1 MSTGAIARGL
11 GAIAALALVT
21 ILIRGAG
28 LDGGLDALTAWIDA
42 EVRGR
47 GLMGSL
53 MFVAAGTLI
62 TGAGLSRQAV
72 AYVAGYAFGVAIG
85 SGLTVLA
92 TVAGCAL
99 AFSYGRF
106 FGRAFV
112 MKRYSRRLAKIDRF
126 LCTRP
131 FLMTL
136 AVRLLPIGNNLVV
149 NLVAGVSGVP
159 APAFLSA
166 SALGYVPQTVVF
178 ALMGSGL
185 AEGIMAG
192 GIMINTAVAIALFL
206 VSASIGVYL
215 CRQYR
220 REQALD
226 DAVDVLRMSE

>member
-1 MSTGAIARGL
+1 MRLSALARGL

-28 LDGGLDALTAWIDA
+28 LDGGLDALTAWIDT

-47 GLMGSL
+47 GLLGSVL
-53 MFVAAGTLI
+53 FVAAGTLI

-72 AYVAGYAFGVAIG
+72 AYVAGYAFGVAVG

-92 TVAGCAL
+92 TVAGCTL
-99 AFSYGRF
+99 AFSYARF

-112 MKRYSRRLAKIDRF
+112 MERYSRRLAKIDRV
-126 LCTRP
+126 LCTSP
-131 FLMTL
+131 FLMTI

-149 NLVAGVSGVP
+149 NLVAGVSSVP
-159 APAFLSA
+159 APAFLCA
-166 SALGYVPQTVVF
+166 SALGYLPQTIVF

-185 AEGIMAG
+185 AQ
-192 GIMINTAVAIALFL
+192 GIMINTVVAITLFL

-215 CRQYR
+215 YR
-220 REQALD
+220 RFRREKPLD
-226 DAVDVLRMSE
+226 DDGIETSLSR

>member
-1 MSTGAIARGL
+1 MTPGPLVRGL

-21 ILIRGAG
+21 LLIRGAG

-47 GLMGSL
+47 GLLGGL
-53 MFVAAGTLI
+53 LFVAAGTLI
-62 TGAGLSRQAV
+62 TGVGLSRQAV
-72 AYVAGYAFGVAIG
+72 AYVSGYAFGVAVG
-85 SGLTVLA
+85 SGLTLLA

-99 AFSYGRF
+99 AFSYARV
-106 FGRAFV
+106 FGRAIV
-112 MKRYSRRLAKIDRF
+112 IRRHSRRLARLDRV
-126 LCTRP
+126 LCESP

-166 SALGYVPQTVVF
+166 SALGYLPQTIVF

-185 AEGIMAG
+185 AQGIML
-192 GIMINTAVAIALFL
+192 NTAVASALFL
-206 VSASIGVYL
+206 ISALIGVYL
-215 CRQYR
+215 YRQFR
-220 REQALD
+220 RD
-226 DAVDVLRMSE
+226 DTAVDSDIAQLG